1 MKRIAIIA
9 VVVVMMAGLAGSAFA
24 ANSLAQGSKGI
35 SVGMGDSLFTHKV
48 APTDTAGFNI
58 SSGNDVVDI
67 SGRLFIAK
75 DVALY
80 GGFGL
85 QLNSGDA
92 EGTYLSFTIGAR
104 KYLST
109 NDFAPFIGG
118 QLSYVTADG
127 DNAAG
132 AKVYDV
138 SIFDLAA
145 LFGAE
150 YFFSKNF
157 SLEGAIGFGLGQWN
171 NDVGTGTDG
180 TYFGTRTVGVH
191 ANFYF

>member
-1 MKRIAIIA
+1 MKKIAIIA
-9 VVVVMMAGLAGSAFA
+9 VVVLMAAALAGNAFA
-24 ANSLAQGSKGI
+24 ANSLASGSKGI

-67 SGRLFIAK
+67 SGRFFVGK
-75 DVALY
+75 DVALML
-80 GGFGL
+80 GAGL

-92 EGTYLSFTIGAR
+92 EGTYLSLSFGAR

-118 QLSYVTADG
+118 QISYVTADG

-132 AKVYDV
+132 VTVYDV

-157 SLEGAIGFGLGQWN
+157 SLEGAIGVGLGQWN
-171 NDVGTGTDG
+171 NDVNNTDG
-180 TYFGTRTVGVH
+180 TYLGTRTVGVH

>member
-9 VVVVMMAGLAGSAFA
+9 VVVLMAAALAGSAFA
-24 ANSLAQGSKGI
+24 ANSLASGSKGI

-67 SGRLFIAK
+67 SGRFFVGK
-75 DVALY
+75 DVALML
-80 GGFGL
+80 GAGL

-92 EGTYLSFTIGAR
+92 EGTYLSLSFGAR

-118 QLSYVTADG
+118 QISYVTADG

-132 AKVYDV
+132 VTVYDV

-157 SLEGAIGFGLGQWN
+157 SLEGAIGVGLGQWN
-171 NDVGTGTDG
+171 NDVNNTDG
-180 TYFGTRTVGVH
+180 TYLGTRTVGVH

>member
-1 MKRIAIIA
+1 MKKIAIVA

-24 ANSLAQGSKGI
+24 ANSLAQGSKAI
-35 SVGMGDSLFTHKV
+35 SVGMGDSLFSHKV
-48 APTDTAGFNI
+48 APTDTAGGNI

-67 SGRLFIAK
+67 SGRMFIAK

-92 EGTYLSFTIGAR
+92 EGTYFSFTVGAR

-109 NDFAPFIGG
+109 NDFAPFIGA

-132 AKVYDV
+132 ATVYDV
-138 SIFDLAA
+138 SLFDLAA

-157 SLEGAIGFGLGQWN
+157 SLEGAIGVGLGQWN
-171 NDVGTGTDG
+171 DDTAPSRDG

>member
-1 MKRIAIIA
+1 MKKLIVVAAA
-9 VVVVMMAGLAGSAFA
+9 VVMIMGLAGSAFA

-35 SVGMGDSLFTHKV
+35 SVGMGDSVLSHKLAPLDGFTGV
-48 APTDTAGFNI
+48 Q
-58 SSGNDVVDI
+58 DVVDI
-67 SGRLFIAK
+67 SGRMFVSK
-75 DVALY
+75 DMALY

-85 QLNSGDA
+85 QLNSGDE
-92 EGTYLSFTIGAR
+92 EGTYLSLTVGAR

-109 NDFAPFIGG
+109 NDFAPFVGG
-118 QLSYVTADG
+118 QLTYATVDA

-132 AKVYDV
+132 VTVVDV
-138 SIFDLAA
+138 SIFDIAA

-150 YFFSKNF
+150 YFLNKNF
-157 SLEGAIGFGLGQWN
+157 SVEGAIGIGLGQWSDDLAN
-171 NDVGTGTDG
+171 ADG